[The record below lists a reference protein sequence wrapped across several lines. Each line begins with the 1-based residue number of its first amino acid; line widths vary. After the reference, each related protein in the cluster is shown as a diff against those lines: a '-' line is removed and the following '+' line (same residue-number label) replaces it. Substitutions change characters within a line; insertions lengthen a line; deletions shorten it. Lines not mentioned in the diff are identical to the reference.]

1 MAVLGVEDE
10 EFGQRL
16 KRVRREQQDA
26 EVTEDDLKGHV
37 KTNLARFKVPREIVF
52 VEEIP
57 RNSTGKI
64 LRRRLRSDAS
74 AVG

>member
-1 MAVLGVEDE
+1 MAYVVV
-10 EFGQRL
+10 Q
-16 KRVRREQQDA
+16 KDA